1 MMSSSEK
8 ILQLI
13 KQGEGLELEFK
24 EARNRLNRD
33 VFETAC
39 AFMNRIGG
47 IILVGVSDK
56 GEIKGIDAQNAAQM
70 KKDFVTAINNP
81 QKISP
86 PAYLSVDE
94 IMLEDKLILRIY
106 VPESS
111 QVHRCNGRIYD
122 RNEDSDLDITD
133 HTNRVATLYQRKQA
147 IFSENKVY
155 PFTGLKDLRADL
167 IEKCRKMAGLW
178 IPGHPWPQMNDLELL
193 QSAQLYQTDHET
205 GKSGVTLAGILL
217 LGQDNLIL
225 SVLPFHK
232 TDLILRRI
240 DLDRYDDRDI
250 VATNLIDSYD
260 RILAFVGKHLSD
272 PFYLEGTNRM
282 SLRDTIF
289 REVASNILIHR
300 EYMNAFPAKLIIER
314 GQVKTE
320 NASKPHGFGV
330 LQPETFTPFPKNP
343 VIAKFFRQIGR
354 ADELGSGMRKM
365 MRYGKAYGGADPEM
379 IEDDIFKIIVRYP
392 DTMTYPERPAIVKIT
407 DQAQVTKGLESGLE
421 SGPESGLESGP
432 ESIAQKIVMAL
443 KNGPLSRS
451 QLATALGHKSISG
464 KLNLNIKKLLEKSII
479 EYTIPDK
486 PNSRLQ
492 KYRLTEKGRKEKT
505 A

>member
-1 MMSSSEK
+1 MMSNSEK

-24 EARNRLNRD
+24 EARTRLNRD

-47 IILVGVSDK
+47 TILVGVSDK
-56 GEIKGIDAQNAAQM
+56 GEIKGIDPQHAAQM
-70 KKDFVTAINNP
+70 KKDFITAINNP

-94 IMLEDKLILRIY
+94 ITLEDKLVLRIY

-111 QVHRCNGRIYD
+111 QVHRCSSRIYD

-155 PFTGLKDLRADL
+155 HFAGLKDLRADL

-178 IPGHPWPQMNDLELL
+178 IPGHPWPQMNDLEML

-282 SLRDTIF
+282 SLRD
-289 REVASNILIHR
+289 
-300 EYMNAFPAKLIIER
+300 
-314 GQVKTE
+314 
-320 NASKPHGFGV
+320 
-330 LQPETFTPFPKNP
+330 
-343 VIAKFFRQIGR
+343 
-354 ADELGSGMRKM
+354 
-365 MRYGKAYGGADPEM
+365 
-379 IEDDIFKIIVRYP
+379 
-392 DTMTYPERPAIVKIT
+392 
-407 DQAQVTKGLESGLE
+407 
-421 SGPESGLESGP
+421 
-432 ESIAQKIVMAL
+432 
-443 KNGPLSRS
+443 
-451 QLATALGHKSISG
+451 
-464 KLNLNIKKLLEKSII
+464 
-479 EYTIPDK
+479 
-486 PNSRLQ
+486 
-492 KYRLTEKGRKEKT
+492 
-505 A
+505 